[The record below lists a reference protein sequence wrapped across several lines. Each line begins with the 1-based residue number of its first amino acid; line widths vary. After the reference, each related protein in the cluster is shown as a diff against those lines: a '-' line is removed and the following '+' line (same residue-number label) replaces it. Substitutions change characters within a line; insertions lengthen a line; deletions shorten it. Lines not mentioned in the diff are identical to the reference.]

1 MTKPLLSHLGFHGTA
16 EVSYEDDCLHGKVL
30 FIDDLITYEGGT
42 PAELKAAFV
51 DAVDRYL
58 AYCERTGK
66 PANKPYSGTFNIRT
80 GPEIH
85 REACKVAAQN
95 EQSLNDFVRDCI
107 VTCLTKRQFVVGLE
121 GSRPQ
126 VAELGNKSV
135 LAIAENVGRI
145 YGKKMQRQD

>member
-42 PAELKAAFV
+42 PAGLKAAFI

-85 REACKVAAQN
+85 REACKVAAES

-107 VTCLTKRQFVVGLE
+107 VTCLTRRQFVE
-121 GSRPQ
+121 RTDESRSQ
-126 VAELGNKSV
+126 VAELRNKSV
-135 LAIAENVGRI
+135 PVIAEKTRRVD
-145 YGKKMQRQD
+145 GKKMQRQD